1 MWISHTYMPH
11 NKYCS
16 CCKRDSP
23 YNKRWDYCPYCG
35 NYNGENKMI
44 SIELPDYKDR
54 LCNVCNQKNDV
65 KMIVLRYDGTS
76 SGTQVALCRECR
88 EVLLEEL
95 KNS

>member
-1 MWISHTYMPH
+1 
-11 NKYCS
+11 
-16 CCKRDSP
+16 
-23 YNKRWDYCPYCG
+23 
-35 NYNGENKMI
+35 MI
-44 SIELPDYKDR
+44 RIEHPDYKDR

-65 KMIVLRYDGTS
+65 KMIVFRYVEAN

>member
-1 MWISHTYMPH
+1 
-11 NKYCS
+11 
-16 CCKRDSP
+16 
-23 YNKRWDYCPYCG
+23 
-35 NYNGENKMI
+35 MI

-65 KMIVLRYDGTS
+65 KMIVFRYVGTN
-76 SGTQVALCRECR
+76 SGTQVALCRGCR